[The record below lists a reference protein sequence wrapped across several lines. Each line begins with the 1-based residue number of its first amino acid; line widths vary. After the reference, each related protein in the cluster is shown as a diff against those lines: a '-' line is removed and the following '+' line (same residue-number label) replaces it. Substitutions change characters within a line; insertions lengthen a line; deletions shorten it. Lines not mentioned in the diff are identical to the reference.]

1 MFVTKPIYDIVL
13 IKFERKGLLMKR
25 NVKIALTSMMIA
37 GLLAGCGQAS
47 DIGKDEATKIA
58 LADANLTDTN
68 VTRLRVSKDRD
79 DGQNVYEVV
88 FTNENTE
95 YEYEILASNG
105 DILSVDY
112 EESPTPNQQN
122 QNGQQ
127 VQNNQQGADG
137 DQNQNGQ
144 QNQDGQ
150 QAQNGQQYQADVQI
164 SIEEASALALE
175 RVPGATQQDLKI
187 ELDYD
192 DAYYKYEGDIIYDQ
206 KEYEFEIDANTGDFL
221 EWKEERR

>member
-1 MFVTKPIYDIVL
+1 M
-13 IKFERKGLLMKR
+13 FEREGMIMKR
-25 NVKIALTSMMIA
+25 PVTVMLTSMMIA
-37 GLLAGCGQAS
+37 GLLTGCGQLS
-47 DIGKDEATKIA
+47 DIGKDKAAKIA
-58 LADANLTDTN
+58 LADANLTDTD
-68 VTRLRVSKDRD
+68 VTRLRVSKNHD
-79 DGQNVYEVV
+79 DGQSIYEVE

-105 DILSVDY
+105 DILSTDY
-112 EESPTPNQQN
+112 EESHTPNQQNQKGQQTQHGQQSPDGQQTQDGLQNTDGQQN

-127 VQNNQQGADG
+127 T
-137 DQNQNGQ
+137 QNGHH
-144 QNQDGQ
+144 NQSGRQ
-150 QAQNGQQYQADVQI
+150 SQADVQL
-164 SIEEASALALE
+164 SIEDASALALE

-206 KEYEFEIDANTGDFL
+206 KEYEFEIDANTGEFL

>member
-1 MFVTKPIYDIVL
+1 M
-13 IKFERKGLLMKR
+13 E
-25 NVKIALTSMMIA
+25 
-37 GLLAGCGQAS
+37 
-47 DIGKDEATKIA
+47 
-58 LADANLTDTN
+58 
-68 VTRLRVSKDRD
+68 
-79 DGQNVYEVV
+79 

-105 DILSVDY
+105 DILSTDY
-112 EESPTPNQQN
+112 EESHTPNQQN

-127 VQNNQQGADG
+127 TQNGQQSPDG
-137 DQNQNGQ
+137 QQTQDGLQNTDGQQNQNGQ
-144 QNQDGQ
+144 QT
-150 QAQNGQQYQADVQI
+150 QNGHHNQSGRQSQADVQL
-164 SIEEASALALE
+164 SIEDASALALE

-206 KEYEFEIDANTGDFL
+206 KEYEFEIDANTGEFL